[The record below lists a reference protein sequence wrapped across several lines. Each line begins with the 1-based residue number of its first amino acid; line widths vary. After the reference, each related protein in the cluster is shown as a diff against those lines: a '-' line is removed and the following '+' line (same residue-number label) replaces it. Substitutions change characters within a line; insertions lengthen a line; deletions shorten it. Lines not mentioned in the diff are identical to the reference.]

1 MIKTYK
7 KNASTQLS
15 ANFKLYEFSCNGTGC
30 CNETLIDTELVEILQ
45 KIRDRFNKPVHI
57 FSAHRC
63 KTHNRTL
70 GSGDKSLHVLGK
82 AADIEVKGITPKE
95 IAQYAE
101 SIGVKGIGL
110 YETEADGHFV
120 HIYTRDKKFFWYGKA
135 EAQRSTFIEKEPDL
149 KVAEW
154 QKAAVLDGFKF
165 PKCGCDGK
173 WGAECEAI
181 AKQAVCKKRLVYKY
195 KNLTKIIQTAVGVKA
210 DGKFGKDTKKAVT
223 EWQKRC
229 GLVADGCVGFNTWKR
244 LLGV

>member
-1 MIKTYK
+1 MTKTYK
-7 KNASTQLS
+7 KGVKVQLS
-15 ANFKLYEFSCNGTGC
+15 TNFKSTEFDCNGKGC
-30 CNETLIDTELVEILQ
+30 CDETLVDTELVEILQ
-45 KIRDRFNKPVHI
+45 KIRDCFNAPVRI

-63 KTHNRTL
+63 KEHNRTL

-82 AADIEVKGITPKE
+82 AADIEVKGITPRE
-95 IAQYAE
+95 VAQYAE

-110 YETEADGHFV
+110 YETEKDGHFV
-120 HIYTRDKKFFWYGKA
+120 HIDTRDKKFFWYGRA
-135 EAQRSTFIEKEPDL
+135 EAYRSTFTEKQPDT
-149 KVAEW
+149 KVKEW

-173 WGAECEAI
+173 WGAECEAV

-195 KNLTKIIQTAVGVKA
+195 KNLTKIVQTAVGVKA